1 MLNKVNL
8 EHNQSK
14 QSQKLRLRVM
24 LNKVNLEQSKSNNRN
39 HTWFESNVK

>member
-8 EHNQSK
+8 ERDGSIIPI
-14 QSQKLRLRVM
+14 SESLRVM